1 MRSQAPTRAQQQ
13 QFITIFAATRTCSER
28 NDAPVCR
35 SNFHTPSIDETA
47 MVSVISAAIKRPALL
62 LASVLLVLLSAC
74 GGGGHATS
82 PGNGNGP
89 ATGHSYQPPA
99 NIGDGWTVSDAGS
112 QGLPVQRLE
121 DMMDAISRGEYPI
134 IDSIAIASRGMLV
147 FDETV
152 RTQLDDKDS
161 WVDNADL
168 SMHAQFSASKSIA
181 SILVGIAI
189 DLGYISGVDAPYLS
203 LFDYP
208 SYDNWDE
215 RKHQITLDHVLAMR
229 LGLQW
234 DEWSVPYGDPNNAVV
249 RFFNQHHDYSKG
261 LLDLP
266 METDPGTRF
275 AYNTIASVSL
285 GQAVQNRSP
294 LTCVDFLQTHLLNP
308 LGITRINWVETP
320 TGLPDLGGGLYL
332 YGRDMLKF
340 GQMYLD
346 DGRWNGQ
353 QIVSSAWVAA
363 SIQAYTE
370 LAWTEPDTMDWKV
383 DGYGYQ
389 WWTGHFEHDGQA
401 LNSFAARG
409 WGQQTVMVVPDLE
422 LVVAVNSNDYDGRPD
437 GVNQVFRLIDRFIL
451 PATQ

>member
-1 MRSQAPTRAQQQ
+1 M
-13 QFITIFAATRTCSER
+13 
-28 NDAPVCR
+28 
-35 SNFHTPSIDETA
+35 
-47 MVSVISAAIKRPALL
+47 ISAVSARTKWSGLL
-62 LASVLLVLLSAC
+62 LASVIIVLLCAC
-74 GGGGHATS
+74 GGGNRSAN
-82 PGNGNGP
+82 PGDGSGGGP
-89 ATGHSYQPPA
+89 ATGYTYQPPA
-99 NIGDGWTVSDAGS
+99 NIGDGWTVGNAGT
-112 QGLPVQRLE
+112 QGLSVQRLE
-121 DMMDAISRGEYPI
+121 AMMTASSRGEYPI
-134 IDSIAIASRGMLV
+134 IDSIAIASRGQLV

-161 WVDNADL
+161 WVNNADL
-168 SMHAQFSASKSIA
+168 SLHAQFSASKSIA

-189 DLGYISGVDAPYLS
+189 DLGDISGVDAPYLS

-215 RKHQITLDHVLAMR
+215 RKHQITLHHVLAMR

-249 RFFNQHHDYSKG
+249 QFFNQHHDYSKG

-266 METDPGTRF
+266 MESDPGSTF

-294 LTCVDFLQTHLLNP
+294 LTCVDFLQTYLLNP
-308 LGITRINWVETP
+308 LGVTQISWVETP

-340 GQMYLD
+340 GQMYMD

-353 QIVSSAWVAA
+353 QIVSSEWVAT
-363 SIQAYTE
+363 SIQTYTE
-370 LAWTEPDTMDWKV
+370 LAWTGPDTRDWIV

-389 WWTGHFEHDGQA
+389 WWTGHFEHDGQD
-401 LNSFAARG
+401 LSTFAARG
-409 WGQQTVMVVPDLE
+409 WGQQTVMVIPDLE
-422 LVVAVNSNDYDGRPD
+422 MVIAVNSNDYDGRPD
-437 GVNQVFRLIDRFIL
+437 AVNQVFGLIDRFIL
-451 PATQ
+451 PTTQ